1 MYKNIKI
8 PLNLF
13 AGKKIHEFLEELFNS
28 DITMYTYRT
37 IHFFFEQ
44 GYLEIRIDSD
54 EVDSII
60 DWIKENLKIDLEKIL
75 VEDYFPEIDRFG
87 GGWPIIEKL
96 FEYGSLAAIYIRNHG
111 DKIGEGMGDIG
122 NQFREG
128 KIIHCFLNQL
138 EYDSLAEASFH
149 NFQAQSMMLK
159 HIREDEIPIY
169 PLGNIVAMV
178 GDTDKENK
186 EKDKDKQ
193 GPEFG

>member
-60 DWIKENLKIDLEKIL
+60 DWIKENLKIDLEKII
-75 VEDYFPEIDRFG
+75 VEDYFPEIERFG
-87 GGWPIIEKL
+87 EEGWTIIEKL
-96 FEYGSLAAIYIRNHG
+96 FEDCARAAIYIQNHG
-111 DKIGEGMGDIG
+111 DKIGEGIGERG

-138 EYDSLAEASFH
+138 GYDSLAEASFH

-169 PLGNIVAMV
+169 PMIQPIAIVEKV
-178 GDTDKENK
+178 NK
-186 EKDKDKQ
+186 EMLGS